1 MSRSGAPI
9 LAFALAL
16 AAASP
21 AAGQGNTTEAP
32 PPPAAVQ
39 PQASAPAAPKDFV
52 LQVDEAPEPR
62 PVKGGS
68 GLLGGDMLTDLLCL
82 LGAALLG
89 ALLALFSPWSRATAR
104 LERDQAMLLDKI
116 RRLQNSLDSRSSP
129 PAPQPA
135 ASRETARFEPVETRR
150 KAPDTLAQPVARPN
164 AETRAADEAN
174 ARHAAMTK
182 ALQDYVRLVGTKGA
196 KPRQF
201 SELLAAFPDVRS
213 VRFDGG
219 GLALSPYLDGDAN
232 QFFVAAG
239 DGRRFAVVPTYD
251 YIADF
256 PIAFSTP
263 VQNPEL
269 VRQLFDL
276 DVDETGQL
284 RVGKAAVVTLDEAG
298 APQLDQRGS
307 LSGFR
312 S

>member
-1 MSRSGAPI
+1 MSRLGA
-9 LAFALAL
+9 AAVAVALML

-21 AAGQGNTTEAP
+21 AAGQGNATEATAP
-32 PPPAAVQ
+32 Q
-39 PQASAPAAPKDFV
+39 PQATAPAATRDIV
-52 LQVDEAPEPR
+52 LPLDEEPPAPRSENN
-62 PVKGGS
+62 
-68 GLLGGDMLTDLLCL
+68 GLLGSDMLTDLLCL
-82 LGAALLG
+82 FGAALLG

-104 LERDQAMLLDKI
+104 LEREQAMLLDKV
-116 RRLQNSLDSRSSP
+116 RRLQNTLDSRPRP

-135 ASRETARFEPVETRR
+135 ASREPPRFEPVETRR
-150 KAPDTLAQPVARPN
+150 KTPDALVQPDRPN
-164 AETRAADEAN
+164 AETRAADEAS

-201 SELLAAFPDVRS
+201 SELLAAFQDVRS

-219 GLALSPYLDGDAN
+219 GLALAPYLDGDAN

-269 VRQLFDL
+269 VRQLFNL

-298 APQLDQRGS
+298 VPQLDQRGS

>member
-1 MSRSGAPI
+1 MSRLGAGV
-9 LAFALAL
+9 LALTLAL

-21 AAGQGNTTEAP
+21 VLGQGNATEAAAPQAQATAPAAMRDIVLPLDEEPAP
-32 PPPAAVQ
+32 PPAE
-39 PQASAPAAPKDFV
+39 S
-52 LQVDEAPEPR
+52 
-62 PVKGGS
+62 S
-68 GLLGGDMLTDLLCL
+68 SLLGGDILTDLLCL
-82 LGAALLG
+82 FGAALLG

-104 LERDQAMLLDKI
+104 LEREQAMLLDKV
-116 RRLQNSLDSRSSP
+116 RRLQNSIDSKARSPAAP
-129 PAPQPA
+129 PAPPPP
-135 ASRETARFEPVETRR
+135 RFEPVETRR
-150 KAPDTLAQPVARPN
+150 KSPDPAPLPDDRPS
-164 AETRAADEAN
+164 AETRAADEADR
-174 ARHAAMTK
+174 RHAAMTK

-201 SELLAAFPDVRS
+201 SELLAAFPEVRS

-284 RVGKAAVVTLDEAG
+284 RVGKAAVVTLDETG
-298 APQLDQRGS
+298 APQVDQRGS

>member
-1 MSRSGAPI
+1 MSPLRSA
-9 LAFALAL
+9 ALAVAL
-16 AAASP
+16 ASASP
-21 AAGQGNTTEAP
+21 AQGNATES
-32 PPPAAVQ
+32 PAIQ
-39 PQASAPAAPKDFV
+39 PEAQVPAGTRDVV
-52 LQVDEAPEPR
+52 LPLDEPAER
-62 PVKGGS
+62 RAEEGRA
-68 GLLGGDMLTDLLCL
+68 GLLGGSLLLDLLCL

-104 LERDQAMLLDKI
+104 LEREQAMLLDKI
-116 RRLQNSLDSRSSP
+116 RRLQTSIDSKTRAPAAP
-129 PAPQPA
+129 PAPQPP
-135 ASRETARFEPVETRR
+135 RFDPIDTRR
-150 KAPDTLAQPVARPN
+150 KPVEAAPEPAARPT
-164 AETRAADEAN
+164 AKARAADDGA
-174 ARHAAMTK
+174 ARHAAMDK
-182 ALQDYVRLVGTKGA
+182 ALQDYLRLVATKGA

-219 GLALSPYLDGDAN
+219 GLALAPYLDGDAN

-276 DVDETGQL
+276 DVDESGQL
-284 RVGKAAVVTLDEAG
+284 RVGKAAILSVDEAG
-298 APQLDQRGS
+298 APQIDQRGS